1 MIRGIERRK
10 IFWNKKD
17 REDFLDRLGKLLP
30 ETPAGC
36 YGWAFLSNI
45 KIPLCEERRDSMGI
59 YDIHY
64 VSMREFNIEFRRI
77 RRFNLASPIICCK
90 INNYLVNPVILSHNK
105 DDLGLEKEDLKWES
119 RK

>member
-1 MIRGIERRK
+1 
-10 IFWNKKD
+10 
-17 REDFLDRLGKLLP
+17 
-30 ETPAGC
+30 
-36 YGWAFLSNI
+36 
-45 KIPLCEERRDSMGI
+45 MGI
-59 YDIHY
+59 YDILY